1 MTISKLTTGLLLTI
15 FITIL
20 VLTGYLFMSTRG
32 SDIDPYAKEKSQID
46 SLTTLINALE
56 KEQLVQD
63 SLIKCY
69 KNDLI
74 IADQK
79 IDSTKH
85 KITQI
90 QNQYGNK
97 IKAIDNATHDEL
109 GNFFTD
115 RYK

>member
-1 MTISKLTTGLLLTI
+1 
-15 FITIL
+15 
-20 VLTGYLFMSTRG
+20 MSTRG
-32 SDIDPYAKEKSQID
+32 SDVDPYAKEKSQID
-46 SLTTLINALE
+46 SLTILISALE

-63 SLIKCY
+63 SLIECY
-69 KNDLI
+69 KQDLV
-74 IADQK
+74 IADQQ
-79 IDSTKH
+79 IDSTKNR
-85 KITQI
+85 ITQI